1 MTYMSGLGID
11 EGFDGDGE
19 SFIGLNDSV
28 RLINV
33 EQTLA
38 DVAVLGL
45 GEEMEVGIALREI
58 LNGKFVLLGGLVFQI
73 AKIDGGLA

>member
-33 EQTLA
+33 EQTFA

>member
-28 RLINV
+28 RLIDV
-33 EQTLA
+33 EQTFA
-38 DVAVLGL
+38 DVAVLRL

-58 LNGKFVLLGGLVFQI
+58 LNGKFVLLGGFVFQI
-73 AKIDGGLA
+73 AKIDGRLA

>member
-33 EQTLA
+33 EQTFA
-38 DVAVLGL
+38 DVAVLRL

-73 AKIDGGLA
+73 AKIDGRLA